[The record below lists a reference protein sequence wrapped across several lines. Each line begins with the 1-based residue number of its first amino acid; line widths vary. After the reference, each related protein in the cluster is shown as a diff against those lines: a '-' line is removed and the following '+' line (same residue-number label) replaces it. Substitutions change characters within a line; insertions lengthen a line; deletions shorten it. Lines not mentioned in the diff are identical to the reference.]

1 MPPLKT
7 LLVLT
12 VLRIATALIPVTCI
26 RFQIPSLT
34 ESSGSDWLLGIS
46 HLAHEELP
54 GKVSQ

>member
-12 VLRIATALIPVTCI
+12 VMRIATALIPVTCI
-26 RFQIPSLT
+26 AET
-34 ESSGSDWLLGIS
+34 SGSDWPLGIS